1 MNIYT
6 APLDAGVFIEKGYSQ
21 GGESLK
27 SVWPKGILLD
37 LDDTILAFDSVADA
51 SWNTVL
57 ARYGNR
63 FGTTS
68 VESVLL
74 FIKSS
79 ARQFWS
85 DPRRH
90 RKGRLNLM
98 GARQVII
105 HDALQKVGIMDDELV
120 RRIAV
125 EYDQVRTE
133 AIQPIPG
140 AIEAIDDM
148 RINGV
153 KLALVTNGA
162 AASQR
167 EKINRFGLSQLFDCI
182 LIEGEC
188 GYGKPDERAYVK
200 ALSDLNV
207 SANDA
212 WMVGDNWEWEVVAPQ
227 RLGIHGIWV
236 NGEDRPIPAN
246 SGVKPF
252 RVVRSL
258 AELKRDVV

>member
-1 MNIYT
+1 MKN
-6 APLDAGVFIEKGYSQ
+6 
-21 GGESLK
+21 
-27 SVWPKGILLD
+27 VWPKGVLLD

-51 SWNTVL
+51 SWHTVL

-63 FGTTS
+63 FGTAS
-68 VESVLL
+68 VESVFLS
-74 FIKSS
+74 IKSS

-90 RKGRLNLM
+90 RKGRLDLM

-105 HDALQKVGIMDDELV
+105 HDALEKVGIMDDELV
-120 RRIAV
+120 RRIAA
-125 EYDQVRTE
+125 EYDQVRTD
-133 AIQPIPG
+133 AIHPIPG
-140 AIEAIDDM
+140 AIETIDDM
-148 RINGV
+148 RVNGV
-153 KLALVTNGA
+153 KLALITNGA

-167 EKINRFGLSQLFDCI
+167 EKIERFGLSQLFDCI

-188 GYGKPDERAYVK
+188 GYGKPDERVYVK
-200 ALSDLNV
+200 ALSHLNV
-207 SANDA
+207 CANDV

-236 NGEDRPIPAN
+236 NGEDRPIPD
-246 SGVKPF
+246 SGGVKPF

-258 AELKRDVV
+258 AELTWDVV